1 MIKNKKGFTLIEVIV
16 AMLVTGIILSAVY
29 FVFIK
34 SFLMSQGQAEFIN
47 AQDAIRTS
55 ALMIESD
62 IRKSSQSI
70 ETEANG
76 TCTTITDTITNDTF
90 EYCVQDS
97 KLIRNGNV
105 LIDHVKSIEFDNQI
119 NYVSFE
125 ITGQYQ
131 GKEIKHEKR
140 IYLRNP

>member
-1 MIKNKKGFTLIEVIV
+1 MIKNKKGFTLVEVIV

-70 ETEANG
+70 ETETIG
-76 TCTTITDTITNDTF
+76 TCTTITDTLTSDTF

-125 ITGQYQ
+125 ITGLYQ

>member
-1 MIKNKKGFTLIEVIV
+1 MIKNKKGFTLVEVIV

-55 ALMIESD
+55 GLMIESD

-70 ETEANG
+70 ETETNG